1 MSIKDVREYH
11 LKMTADYID
20 LKETI
25 DKLESE
31 ITEETS
37 KDALNNI
44 SLLKEQVEKVQENYN
59 RINYIMYLFD
69 KPTRKSKRKKW
80 EKQNQ
85 KRLNSI
91 PEKDRLEFI
100 SKENKNNLDGLKK
113 YVKC

>member
-11 LKMTADYID
+11 LKMTSDYVD

-25 DKLESE
+25 NKLESE

-37 KDALNNI
+37 KEALNNI
-44 SLLKEQVEKVQENYN
+44 SLLKEQAEKVQENYN

-69 KPTRKSKRKKW
+69 KPTRKSKHKKW
-80 EKQNQ
+80 EKQNEN
-85 KRLNSI
+85 RLKII
-91 PEKDRLEFI
+91 PIKDRLDGI
-100 SKENKNNLDGLKK
+100 SEENKNNLDGLKK